1 MTPEDLLSLDAAH
14 VWHPFTQAA
23 TAPMPI
29 AIERGEG
36 PFLVTAGGE
45 RLLDLISSWWVNLH
59 GHAHPHIADA
69 IARQAGTL
77 EQVIFAGFT
86 HTPAVT
92 LAARLAE
99 RLPEGLSRIFYSD
112 NGSTAVEAALK
123 IALQAWHNRGEPERR
138 RILALEGG
146 YHGDTFGAMSAGRS
160 SGFYAPFADKLFDV
174 TFLPYPETWAGDG
187 EVEAKEAAAL
197 ATLDRVLDE
206 QGAETAAI
214 LLEPLLQGSAGMRL
228 CRPAFLDEVVRRARA
243 WGILVIFDEVM
254 TGFFRTGRMWAAE
267 HLTGGPDLMCLSKGL
282 TGGFLPLG
290 VTACTDAL
298 YEAFRGETFDRA
310 FAHGHSYTAN
320 PMSCAAALASLEL
333 LETPQTRANIARI
346 GETHA
351 RWHAELSAHP
361 NLEHARGLGTVAAVN
376 LRGAG
381 GYGGQVSLRLR
392 EFFLSRG
399 LLLRPLG
406 NVLYL
411 LPPYCVE
418 DEHLDGAYRAMLD
431 AAQMFGGSD

>member
-1 MTPEDLLSLDAAH
+1 MRAEDLLFQDARH
-14 VWHPFTQAA
+14 VWHPFTQAS
-23 TAPMPI
+23 TAPTPI
-29 AIERGEG
+29 AIARGEG
-36 PFLVTAGGE
+36 PYLITADGE

-59 GHAHPHIADA
+59 GHAHPHIAAA

-86 HTPAVT
+86 HAPAVT
-92 LAARLAE
+92 LATRLAE
-99 RLPEGLSRIFYSD
+99 RLPGGLSRIFFSD

-123 IALQAWHNRGEPERR
+123 IALQACYNRGEGQRR

-146 YHGDTFGAMSAGRS
+146 YHGDTFGAMSAGQS

-174 TFLPYPETWAGDG
+174 TFLPYPETWADDAD
-187 EVEAKEAAAL
+187 VEAKEAQAL
-197 ATLDRVLDE
+197 ATLNRVLDE
-206 QGAETAAI
+206 QGGETAAL
-214 LLEPLLQGSAGMRL
+214 LLEPLLQGSTGMRL
-228 CRPAFLDEVVRRARA
+228 CRPAFLNEVVRRVRAR
-243 WGILVIFDEVM
+243 GILVIFDEVM
-254 TGFFRTGRMWAAE
+254 TGFFRMGRMWAAE
-267 HLTGGPDLMCLSKGL
+267 HLTETPDLVCLSKGL
-282 TGGFLPLG
+282 TGGFLPMG
-290 VTACTDAL
+290 ITACTQPL
-298 YEAFRGETFDRA
+298 YEAFQGDTFDRA

-320 PMSCAAALASLEL
+320 PLACAAALASLEL
-333 LETPQTRANIARI
+333 LETAQTRQSVARI

-351 RWHAELSAHP
+351 RWQPELSAHP

-381 GYGGQVSLRLR
+381 GYGGDTSLRLR
-392 EFFLSRG
+392 QFFLERG

-418 DEHLDGAYRAMLD
+418 DEHLDAAYRAVLD
-431 AAQMFGGSD
+431 AAQTFGGPS

>member
-1 MTPEDLLSLDAAH
+1 MNADELLRLDAAH

-23 TAPMPI
+23 TAPAPL

-36 PFLVTAGGE
+36 PYLITASGE

-59 GHAHPHIADA
+59 GHAHPQIAAA
-69 IARQAGTL
+69 IARQAATL

-99 RLPEGLSRIFYSD
+99 RLPPGLSRIFYSD

-123 IALQAWHNRGEPERR
+123 IALQAWHNRGEPGRR

-146 YHGDTFGAMSAGRS
+146 YHGDTFGAMSAGRT

-174 TFLPYPETWAGDG
+174 TFLPYPATWAGDVDV
-187 EVEAKEAAAL
+187 EVKEAQVLAA
-197 ATLDRVLDE
+197 LDRVLDE
-206 QGAETAAI
+206 QGSETAAI

-228 CRPAFLDEVVRRARA
+228 CRPAFLGEVVRRVRAR
-243 WGILVIFDEVM
+243 GILVIFDEVM
-254 TGFFRTGRMWAAE
+254 TGFFRTGRMWAAD

-282 TGGFLPLG
+282 TGGFVPLG
-290 VTACTDAL
+290 VTACTGEL

-320 PMSCAAALASLEL
+320 PLACAAALASLEL
-333 LETPQTRANIARI
+333 LETARTRANIARI

-351 RWHAELSAHP
+351 RWEPELNAHP

-381 GYGGQVSLRLR
+381 GYGGNTSLRLR
-392 EFFLSRG
+392 AFFLERG

-418 DEHLDGAYRAMLD
+418 DEHLDAAYRAMLD
-431 AAQMFGGSD
+431 AAQVFGGAE